1 MIAFT
6 LFLVVAVGIALAT
19 LLVPLADFLT
29 DNLTGSRVTGISPRE
44 IPLAARPAQSAA

>member
-1 MIAFT
+1 MIALT

-29 DNLTGSRVTGISPRE
+29 DNLLGSRVTGVTPRE
-44 IPLAARPAQSAA
+44 IPLAGRPAQSAA